1 MNLIDKDLLRTN
13 VGHAV
18 LWFYVNNNGELS
30 EESVEKRLETKMVLT
45 PEMRSY
51 IGPMVREW
59 VQHLERKKRE
69 YVPKSKCVNWL
80 TDATYDLE
88 VR

>member
-1 MNLIDKDLLRTN
+1 MQAIEEDILRSQ

-18 LWFYVNNNGELS
+18 LECYFNNGGVDSQED
-30 EESVEKRLETKMVLT
+30 VEKRLEVRMVLT

-51 IGPMVREW
+51 IGPMLREW
-59 VQHLERKKRE
+59 VQHLERKKNE
-69 YVPKSKCVNWL
+69 YVQKSKCVNWL

>member
-18 LWFYVNNNGELS
+18 LWFYVNNNGELT
-30 EESVEKRLETKMVLT
+30 EESVVKCLETKMVIT

-51 IGPMVREW
+51 IGSMLREW
-59 VQHLERKKRE
+59 VQHLERKKNE
-69 YVPKSKCVNWL
+69 YVQKSKCVNWL

>member
-1 MNLIDKDLLRTN
+1 MNPVDKEVLRSN
-13 VGHAV
+13 IGHAV
-18 LWFYVNNNGELS
+18 LECYMNIGGNINHED
-30 EESVEKRLETKMVLT
+30 VEKRLETRMVLT

-51 IGPMVREW
+51 IGPIVREW
-59 VQHLERKKRE
+59 VQHLERKRDE